1 MRKTRKSS
9 DRQKEIFQFIKAF
22 LLEKGYPPSVREIG
36 EAVGLKSSSTVH
48 GYLSRLSR
56 LEANGMIKRDP
67 TKPRAIDI
75 LDERPWRQNVPVPM
89 LMGIH
94 KGAALFSERN
104 IRDVYSFP
112 QDMLGTHKKT
122 YLLHMPDDGLQ
133 EAGIAEGDVLFI
145 TPQEFA
151 NDFDLV
157 VAETE
162 GRTLVRYF
170 RQDEDGTYLQSTAE
184 TDDSTEPC
192 KNAVTIVA
200 RVISVYH
207 RI

>member
-48 GYLSRLSR
+48 GYLSR

-133 EAGIAEGDVLFI
+133 EAGIAEGDILFI

-184 TDDSTEPC
+184 TADSTEPC

>member
-48 GYLSRLSR
+48 GYLSR

-133 EAGIAEGDVLFI
+133 EAGIAEGESSSSRRRNLPMI
-145 TPQEFA
+145 STSSSRRRRA
-151 NDFDLV
+151 
-157 VAETE
+157 ARSSATSA
-162 GRTLVRYF
+162 RTRMAPTCRVQLR
-170 RQDEDGTYLQSTAE
+170 RTTAR
-184 TDDSTEPC
+184 SR
-192 KNAVTIVA
+192 A
-200 RVISVYH
+200 RMLLRLSH
-207 RI
+207 A

>member
-48 GYLSRLSR
+48 GYLSRL
-56 LEANGMIKRDP
+56 EANGMIKRDP

-75 LDERPWRQNVPVPM
+75 LDERPWRQNVPVPVPM

-170 RQDEDGTYLQSTAE
+170 RQDEDGTYLQRTTEASDGA
-184 TDDSTEPC
+184 EPC

>member
-9 DRQKEIFQFIKAF
+9 DRQKEIIQF
-22 LLEKGYPPSVREIG
+22 
-36 EAVGLKSSSTVH
+36 
-48 GYLSRLSR
+48 
-56 LEANGMIKRDP
+56 NGMIKRDP

-151 NDFDLV
+151 NDSPMISTLSSRRRRAARSSATSARTRMALTCSV
-157 VAETE
+157 RL
-162 GRTLVRYF
+162 GR
-170 RQDEDGTYLQSTAE
+170 
-184 TDDSTEPC
+184 PM
-192 KNAVTIVA
+192 A
-200 RVISVYH
+200 RSRARMLSRLSH
-207 RI
+207 A

>member
-48 GYLSRLSR
+48 GYLSRL
-56 LEANGMIKRDP
+56 EANGMIKRDP

-89 LMGIH
+89 LMCIH

-184 TDDSTEPC
+184 TADNTEPC